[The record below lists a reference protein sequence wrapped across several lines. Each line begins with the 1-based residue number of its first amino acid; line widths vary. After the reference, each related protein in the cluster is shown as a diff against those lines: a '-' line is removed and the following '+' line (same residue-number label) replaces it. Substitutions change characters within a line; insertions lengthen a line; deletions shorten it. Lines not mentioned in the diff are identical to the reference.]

1 MPGQTPKLGLPYP
14 LPTDPI
20 ADGATQIRALAEKL
34 DEQNVNVEYG
44 EFQVPLHME
53 TDKNFD
59 FPVKI
64 TFKQQ
69 WSRAPKVILTAGNG
83 VSTTNSVAVFTH
95 QSLIISPTGFNGTL
109 TWNSTG
115 LAYFGTVKVQYVVVP
130 AS

>member
-44 EFQVPLHME
+44 QFLARLDM
-53 TDKNFD
+53 TTSTTFD

-64 TFKQQ
+64 TFKHH
-69 WSRAPKVILTAGNG
+69 WSRAPKIIFTAMNA
-83 VSTTNSVAVFTH
+83 VNNNFVAVYTNWS
-95 QSLIISPTGFNGTL
+95 SLKTSPTEFEGTV
-109 TWNSTG
+109 TWKSTG
-115 LAYFGTVKVQYVVVP
+115 LANFGSVLIQYLVVP
-130 AS
+130 ES